1 MNWLKSGLSRRFAV
15 VMGVVALL
23 PVLLLYQR
31 VLKSSEIGIRG
42 AVLELHRKLAERGAE
57 RIQGWVEAVDGRV
70 QVALLALD
78 SLDEAGRRSLLKRL
92 VASDAG
98 VASFALIG
106 RDGRVLLSVSNPAL
120 AASAALEPGIAK
132 AALLRAIAKGGR
144 TAMIARAASGALLV
158 LHYPFGKGVY
168 ARAVLP
174 MQQATRLFAANV
186 GATGFAILVDRTG
199 RPLIAPEGHDLAG
212 IEGWPITREAL
223 RPDSTVGTSEFVD
236 GAGTHYVGAY
246 AAVPT
251 LGGAVLVLQP
261 RQEAYLAL
269 DETQRAAGFA
279 ILVVIVGALC
289 VSALLARL
297 LSAPVLALT
306 RAAEAV
312 SQGDFEA
319 RVDIATGDELQQLA
333 VTFNAM
339 AERLRQYSLLQVDR
353 LVVEQRRVEAVLF
366 SIDEGIVMTDR
377 DGRVQL
383 VNRRGREMFELASDW
398 EFEGRPISEA
408 FPEGPLRTALLAAHE
423 KPGEFKEV
431 NLSTEQDRRFVRAI
445 ARAVVS
451 PGRETELGTVFAL
464 RDVTLE
470 RELDRMK
477 EDFLHYITHDLRN
490 PLSSASGFLD
500 VLMKGTAGVLNSDQM
515 AIVSSVRRSTA
526 RLMGMINNILDIA
539 KMEAGRMRVQ
549 LRTVSLAGIASRS
562 IEMLEQFAK
571 AKKVTVQLAAVEE
584 FSLEADA
591 DMIERVFMNLVG
603 NAVKYTPEGGTIT
616 ISIMDEGAAIRCCV
630 EDSGEGIPSESLGR
644 VFEKFEQVQGRR
656 RGGTGLGLTIT
667 RFFLESHLGKIWVE
681 SELGHGA
688 RFYFT
693 IPKGL
698 VAEADGTLRI
708 IEPTPDRA

>member
-15 VMGVVALL
+15 VMGAIALL

-31 VLKSSEIGIRG
+31 VLTASERGIRD
-42 AVLELHRKLAERGAE
+42 AVLQLHRKLAERGAE
-57 RIQGWVEAVDGRV
+57 RITGWIESVDGRV
-70 QVALLALD
+70 GVALLALD
-78 SLDEAGRRSLLKRL
+78 PLDEAARRALLKRL
-92 VASDAG
+92 VAGDADA
-98 VASFALIG
+98 ASLALLG
-106 RDGRVLLSVSNPAL
+106 RDGVVRMSASNPKL
-120 AASAALEPGIAK
+120 AAGAALEPAMAK
-132 AALLRAIAKGGR
+132 ASLLRAQAKGGR
-144 TAMIARAASGALLV
+144 SAMIVRAAGGPLLI
-158 LHYPFGKGVY
+158 LHYPFGKSGY
-168 ARAVLP
+168 ARVVLP
-174 MQQATRLFAANV
+174 LKQAARLFAATV
-186 GATGFAILVDRTG
+186 GATGFAILVDESG

-212 IEGWPITREAL
+212 IEGWPITRAAL
-223 RPDSTVGTSEFVD
+223 RNGAVGTSEFVD

-246 AAVPT
+246 ASVPS

-261 RQEAYLAL
+261 REEAYLAV

-279 ILVVIVGALC
+279 ILVVITGALF

-319 RVDIATGDELQQLA
+319 RVDIATGDELQELA

-353 LVVEQRRVEAVLF
+353 LVIEQRRVEAVLF

-377 DGRVQL
+377 EGRVQL

-451 PGRETELGTVFAL
+451 PGRDAELGTVFAL

-500 VLMKGTAGVLNSDQM
+500 VLMKGTAGVLNPDQM

-571 AKKVTVQLAAVEE
+571 AKNVAVHLAAVEE

-591 DMIERVFMNLVG
+591 DMIERVFMNLLG

-616 ISIMDEGAAIRCCV
+616 ISIMDDGASIRCCV

-667 RFFLESHLGKIWVE
+667 RFFIESHLGKIWVE

-698 VAEADGTLRI
+698 VADGDQLRVV
-708 IEPTPDRA
+708 EPTPDRA